1 MRDASLTE
9 YLKLGTGLRYL
20 IDARAGESLGGKYIL
35 SNITTVLALI
45 RDLGFQQ
52 TAQSAG
58 YRQLENLSTELAAA
72 GTENTKINER
82 QAAKLGEAARKVRT
96 SLFTEAEGRQ
106 VYVGSVGQHG
116 ADRADNSDKPAPEPA
131 DVQVAR
137 ISARQAIIV
146 AAITALAGTSGLI
159 GAAVQR
165 TTAPPPSVPAQAWLQ
180 IDGVEFNVPQ
190 PGLKVRITAF
200 VNGISYSFPSQ
211 ALWSAVGR
219 EMAPHALP
227 LPLGDSAYTLSFG
240 LIYADGDGTDVRY
253 AQSSSTV
260 RVRAGQIPIDSDY
273 KLFNVDAG
281 TRTQAIATI
290 RYKVTHEP

>member
-1 MRDASLTE
+1 MRDASLTA

-20 IDARAGESLGGKYIL
+20 IDARAGEPLGGKYIL
-35 SNITTVLALI
+35 SNTTTVLALI

-52 TAQSAG
+52 TAHSAG
-58 YRQLENLSTELAAA
+58 YHQLEALSTELTAAA
-72 GTENTKINER
+72 TESTRIDER

-96 SLFTEAEGRQ
+96 SLFTEAEGHH
-106 VYVGSVGQHG
+106 VYVGDVGQDGPHS
-116 ADRADNSDKPAPEPA
+116 SDKPAPEPA

-137 ISARQAIIV
+137 ITARQAIIV

-165 TTAPPPSVPAQAWLQ
+165 TTAPPPTVAAQAWLQ

-200 VNGISYSFPSQ
+200 VNGIGYSFPSQ

-219 EMAPHALP
+219 QMAPHALP
-227 LPLGDSAYTLSFG
+227 LPLGDSVYTLSFG
-240 LIYADGDGTDVRY
+240 LIYADGDGRDVRY

-260 RVRAGQIPIDSDY
+260 RVRAGQIPINSDY